1 MDDFNKPIRPIKRSE
16 LNTMKIEPISDKTHE
31 HEKTSKNFSE
41 SNKNSL
47 ILSCLYIINNL
58 FNRLSSYAPY
68 SQSIENIDAFQ
79 NNLQTFK
86 NLLIKIR
93 DENPTN
99 DLQFAG
105 TLSQMWHTLKLN
117 FSKNSNNLPL
127 NFFKIN
133 LLISSIEHY
142 PEDSEHSFGFYL
154 SHYSGTDWFPIPF
167 FQLLNRL
174 HEEPSSKN
182 RSSKLESWIQ
192 LINEILF
199 EDRQ

>member
-31 HEKTSKNFSE
+31 HEEVSKNLSE

-47 ILSCLYIINNL
+47 ILSCLYLINNL
-58 FNRLSSYAPY
+58 FSRLPSFIPDR
-68 SQSIENIDAFQ
+68 QSIQNIDAFQ

-99 DLQFAG
+99 DLQFADK
-105 TLSQMWHTLKLN
+105 LSQIWHALKVN
-117 FSKNSNNLPL
+117 FSENSNSLPL

-133 LLISSIEHY
+133 SLLSSIEHY
-142 PEDSEHSFGFYL
+142 PDDSEHSFGFYL
-154 SHYSGTDWFPIPF
+154 SHYSGKDWFPIPF

-174 HEEPSSKN
+174 HEEPSSKD
-182 RSSKLESWIQ
+182 RSSRLDNWIQ

-199 EDRQ
+199 EYKQ